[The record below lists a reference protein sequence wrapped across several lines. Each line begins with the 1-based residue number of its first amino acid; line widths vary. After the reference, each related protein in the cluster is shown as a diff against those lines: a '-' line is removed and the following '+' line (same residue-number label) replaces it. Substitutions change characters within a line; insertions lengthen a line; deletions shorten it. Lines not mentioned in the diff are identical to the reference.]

1 MSVSKPPSS
10 VGEMLYCIRQELGIS
25 QATAAN
31 LIEISIGY
39 LSEIENGKRPT
50 PSQKTI
56 LKIATGLALSDKK
69 KTDLLS
75 LATAERITAHL
86 RKTLPPETIDLMIFF
101 QVWAPHI
108 DRQTLNEIR
117 QRLFEAT
124 SKPLGGHNANYGA
137 H

>member
-1 MSVSKPPSS
+1 
-10 VGEMLYCIRQELGIS
+10 MLYCIRQELGMS
-25 QATAAN
+25 QAAAAN

-56 LKIATGLALSDKK
+56 LKIATGLALSGKK
-69 KTDLLS
+69 KTDFLS

-86 RKTLPPETIDLMIFF
+86 GKTLPPETIDLMIYL

-108 DRQTLNEIR
+108 DSQTLNEIR
-117 QRLFEAT
+117 QRLYEAT
-124 SKPLGGHNANYGA
+124 SKLHDSHTVNYGT
-137 H
+137 HQTSYQL